1 MLWVRLTCSD
11 AAAGG
16 AAQQLVPT
24 RAVALCLPP
33 VSAQAD
39 LWSIGTILFEL
50 LVGKPPYN
58 GANHIQLLRNIEAAE
73 ARLPDHV
80 AARLSPACKGLLG
93 RLLQRNPVER
103 ITFEEFF
110 THPFLTGEGT
120 AQGEEGHCLLDV
132 LTAATCAC
140 TALGRYG
147 FCWGLTTT
155 CLHVDCY

>member
-1 MLWVRLTCSD
+1 M
-11 AAAGG
+11 
-16 AAQQLVPT
+16 PT
-24 RAVALCLPP
+24 RAVALCLR

-110 THPFLTGEGT
+110 THPFLTGEGQ
-120 AQGEEGHCLLDV
+120 APGEGYCLVDL
-132 LTAATCAC
+132 LTAATAAC
-140 TALGRYG
+140 PVLGRHG
-147 FCWGLTTT
+147 ICWGLTTT
-155 CLHVDCY
+155 CLRVDYHHHQPN